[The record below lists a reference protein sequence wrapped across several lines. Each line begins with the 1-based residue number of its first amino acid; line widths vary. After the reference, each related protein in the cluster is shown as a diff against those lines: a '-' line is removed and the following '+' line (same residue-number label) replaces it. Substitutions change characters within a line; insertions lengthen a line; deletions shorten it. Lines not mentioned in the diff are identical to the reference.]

1 MPPQKDHRV
10 APHKLIET
18 AHDLAD
24 ASGKAILR
32 HFRRPIAIDNKAQGS
47 AFDPVTEA
55 DRAGERA
62 IRKRLAALHP
72 DHGILGEELG
82 AKIANSPYTWVI
94 DPVDGTR
101 AFITG
106 MPLWGTLIG
115 VTCDGRAELGLMDQ
129 PYTRERIWSSAG
141 STQWRSTDGKVR
153 RVRTSHCPRL
163 EDARLTTTSPDL
175 FSKGYESEAFARLRA
190 RARLTRFGG
199 DCYAYCLL
207 AAGHIDVVMEAGLKP
222 YDIVAL
228 IPIIERAGGIV
239 TTWDGG
245 RAEDGGRILA
255 CGDPR
260 LHEALLR
267 LLAKK

>member
-1 MPPQKDHRV
+1 MSASKPLPPSR
-10 APHKLIET
+10 LLSS

-24 ASGKAILR
+24 ASGKVILR
-32 HFRRPIAIDNKAQGS
+32 HFRKPIAVDNKAGGS

-62 IRKRLAALHP
+62 IRRRLAALHP

-82 AKIANSPYTWVI
+82 HQRSASPYTWVI
-94 DPVDGTR
+94 DPIDGTR

-115 VTCDGRAELGLMDQ
+115 VTHDGVARVGMMDQ
-129 PYTRERIWSSAG
+129 PYTRERIWSAGG
-141 STQWRSTDGKVR
+141 STVWRSVDGRSRKVK
-153 RVRTSHCPRL
+153 TAPCGRL
-163 EDARLTTTSPDL
+163 VDARLTSTSPDL
-175 FSKGYESEAFARLRA
+175 FANPSEAAAFAELKA

-207 AAGHIDVVMEAGLKP
+207 AAGHIDIVVESGLQP

-228 IPIIERAGGIV
+228 IPIIEGAGGIV
-239 TTWDGG
+239 TTWEGG
-245 RAEDGGRILA
+245 RAENGGRIVA
-255 CGDPR
+255 CGDRR
-260 LHEALLR
+260 LHATALEI
-267 LLAKK
+267 LAKA